1 MAGFFN
7 IRPLELLPGS
17 FALPATATL
26 HDSMKSFLPA
36 IKLSLRYRW
45 SIAGTIL
52 CSLIVA
58 LVSTAT
64 ITTIL
69 PVVETVFDGKTLP
82 AWVRDEINV
91 YTQRIETLNSEV
103 AAMKAESE
111 TSEDRSQKDLL
122 RRKMDT
128 HIARRQTA
136 EASRLWYT
144 ERLPLVDQY
153 APSTPFGT
161 LVAAMVWLGLCALL
175 KGIFMIT
182 GALFVSRIAN
192 GTARDMRRIY
202 YRKALEMDQARIDR
216 LGTSNIMTHLSHNMM
231 LISGGLSMLYGKS
244 IREPM
249 KMLACLAVAAWIS
262 LPLLLISL
270 ALVPLGAWLVHRLA
284 TNMKN
289 ATRKEVTGMA
299 DVFDTLIETLGSLKT
314 VRIFNRESTERKRF
328 KANAEMLYRMSMRMR
343 FYDALVHPI
352 TEMVGIASIALAI
365 LGGGWIVL
373 NGKTSLFGID
383 ISAEPLSPSMLI
395 LFYAMLAGAS
405 DPARKLSEIVNVL
418 VRGGTAC
425 ESLVNSYH
433 GEPQVVASKKPLA
446 VPVHQRE
453 IRFEDVSFAYHPHQ
467 PVLQKLNLIIPAR
480 QTLAIV
486 GENGSGKS
494 TLANLLARFYDPS
507 NGRIVIDGVDIRHTN
522 PRKLRRQMAWVTQDS
537 HLFLGTVEEN
547 IAYGSRNA
555 TREQILEAARLAQ
568 VDKFIDQLDNGYE
581 TNVGEGGRNLSS
593 GQRQRVAMARAIVA
607 NPAIMILDE
616 ATSQLDGHTESLVHE
631 SLRPFLRS
639 RTTILITHRPMTI
652 QLADR
657 VIVMERGKIV
667 GDAIPAEAESKSES
681 YRRLFSRAA

>member
-1 MAGFFN
+1 
-7 IRPLELLPGS
+7 
-17 FALPATATL
+17 
-26 HDSMKSFLPA
+26 MKSFLPA

-69 PVVETVFDGKTLP
+69 PVVESVFNGKTLP
-82 AWVRDEINV
+82 AWVRDQITDREK
-91 YTQRIETLNSEV
+91 RIETLNSEV
-103 AAMKAESE
+103 VAMQGEVDGSG
-111 TSEDRSQKDLL
+111 DPSQRDLL
-122 RRKMDT
+122 RRRIDT
-128 HIARRQTA
+128 HIASRQTA
-136 EASRLWYT
+136 EATREWYL
-144 ERLPLVDQY
+144 ERLPMIDQY
-153 APSTPFGT
+153 APATPFGT
-161 LVAAMVWLGLCALL
+161 LVAAMIWLAVSALL
-175 KGIFMIT
+175 KGIFMIV

-202 YRKALEMDQARIDR
+202 YRKALELDQARLDR

-231 LISGGLSMLYGKS
+231 LISAGLSMLYGKS
-244 IREPM
+244 IREPL
-249 KMLACLAVAAWIS
+249 KMLTCLAVAAWIS

-270 ALVPLGAWLVHRLA
+270 ALVPIGAWLVHRLA
-284 TNMKN
+284 TSMKN

-328 KANAEMLYRMSMRMR
+328 RENADMLYRMSMRMR
-343 FYDALVHPI
+343 FYDALVHPV
-352 TEMVGIASIALAI
+352 TELVGIASIALAI

-373 NGKTSLFGID
+373 NGKTSLFGIT
-383 ISAEPLSPSMLI
+383 ISSEPLSPSMLI

-425 ESLVNSYH
+425 ESLVNCYH
-433 GEPQVVASKKPLA
+433 DEPKVVAPAIPLP
-446 VPVHQRE
+446 VPVHHQE
-453 IRFEDVSFAYHPHQ
+453 IRFENVTFAYNPNQ
-467 PVLQKLNLIIPAR
+467 PVLQGINLTIPAR

-507 NGRIVIDGVDIRHTN
+507 SGRILIDGVDIRQTN

-537 HLFLGTVEEN
+537 HLFLGSVIEN
-547 IAYGSRNA
+547 IAYGNRNA
-555 TREQILEAARLAQ
+555 TPDQILDAAKLAQ
-568 VDKFIDQLDNGYE
+568 VDKFIDQLENGFE
-581 TNVGEGGRNLSS
+581 TDVGEGGRNLSS

-607 NPAIMILDE
+607 NPTVLILDE

-639 RTTILITHRPMTI
+639 RTTILITHRPSTI
-652 QLADR
+652 LLADR
-657 VIVMERGKIV
+657 VIVMERGKIA
-667 GDAIPAEAESKSES
+667 GDVLPADAERQSES
-681 YRRLFSRAA
+681 FRRLFARAA